1 MAIRYVAVTAA
12 GKDRTLVRRR
22 HYERLA
28 FLKRR
33 ITVASLLGFAALF
46 GLAAQHSVKGSLG
59 GKTGQS
65 LSARSRPGAA
75 PTTFFDE
82 QADGFSFDD
91 GGAGFSQSGFP
102 QDGASPAPPVAQTSV
117 S

>member
-1 MAIRYVAVTAA
+1 VASA
-12 GKDRTLVRRR
+12 GKDRALARRR
-22 HYERLA
+22 HDARLV

-46 GLAAQHSVKGSLG
+46 GLAAQHSVKGSLD
-59 GKTGQS
+59 GKPRQS
-65 LSARSRPGAA
+65 LPAQARQSAA

-82 QADGFSFDD
+82 QADGFSFADP
-91 GGAGFSQSGFP
+91 GTGFSSSGVP
-102 QDGASPAPPVAQTSV
+102 QGGASPAPPVAQTSV